1 MNIKEIFFTKY
12 PKQYGILLGLK
23 EKFILPF
30 KKILFSLGFNV
41 FFGNKEQDK
50 WVVEEVFNFKKN
62 GFFVDL
68 AATDG
73 IHENNTFF
81 LEKRL
86 NWKGICIEPNTL
98 FFKNLIKNR
107 NTIFVNKAISS
118 NKKKIS
124 FFFNGGIGGIIGKEF
139 DNNFKKRK
147 KLLDNPSKKKLIK
160 IISSEKLYNVL
171 KKNKAPKVIDYL
183 SLDVEGAETEV
194 LKNFPF
200 SKYKFLALTIERP
213 TKRLNKILFK
223 NGYVFVK
230 NHKVDSFYVHENL
243 KNLSRIEKKPFS
255 QIGRK
260 KW

>member
-1 MNIKEIFFTKY
+1 M
-12 PKQYGILLGLK
+12 
-23 EKFILPF
+23 
-30 KKILFSLGFNV
+30 
-41 FFGNKEQDK
+41 
-50 WVVEEVFNFKKN
+50 
-62 GFFVDL
+62 
-68 AATDG
+68 
-73 IHENNTFF
+73 
-81 LEKRL
+81 
-86 NWKGICIEPNTL
+86 
-98 FFKNLIKNR
+98 
-107 NTIFVNKAISS
+107 
-118 NKKKIS
+118 
-124 FFFNGGIGGIIGKEF
+124 
-139 DNNFKKRK
+139 
-147 KLLDNPSKKKLIK
+147 
-160 IISSEKLYNVL
+160 YNVL

-183 SLDVEGAETEV
+183 KMMNIDEIIKSLDLQENKETGELTIVQIQKKDGSTKDVVKVREEGAETEV